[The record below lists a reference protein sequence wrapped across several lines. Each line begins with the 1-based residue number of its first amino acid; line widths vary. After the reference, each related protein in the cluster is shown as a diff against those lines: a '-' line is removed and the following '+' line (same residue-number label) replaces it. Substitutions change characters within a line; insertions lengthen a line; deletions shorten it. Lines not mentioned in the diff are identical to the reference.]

1 MEPKNLFK
9 MVIVALF
16 TVIGQTACYDNN
28 EDSHDKVE
36 KVTLYVSDETGSCQ
50 PWYSSAS
57 VDCMMVKEEKEQTE
71 YSPLGFFDINGFEYE
86 RGYEYMLSVEK
97 VTLANPPADRNGIT
111 YKLLDVVSK
120 EPGNGLYKIGVS
132 YLVDADWE
140 EAVSHD
146 IERNALI
153 PWHCSYLFD
162 GEMNKVKLVDATGKL
177 LAEGKTER
185 KIKSGHPDTYRL
197 LPPDEAVVNWNL
209 EWVFTFEADTSNEMV
224 FAYDCCTTKID
235 GAMCADRMWLYKDW
249 TKYYQE
255 KYPEAGVRA
264 VVCVQKL
271 YWKGI
276 GYDACE

>member
-9 MVIVALF
+9 MVVMAFF
-16 TVIGQTACYDNN
+16 TVIGQTACYDNR
-28 EDSHDKVE
+28 EDSYDKVE
-36 KVTLYVSDETGSCQ
+36 KVTLYVSDETGSYQ
-50 PWYSSAS
+50 PWYSSTS

-86 RGYEYMLSVEK
+86 RGYGYMLSVEK
-97 VTLANPPADRNGIT
+97 VTLGNPPANRSGIT

-120 EPGNGLYKIGVS
+120 EAGNGLYKIRVN
-132 YLVDADWE
+132 YFVDADWK

-146 IERNALI
+146 IERNPFI

-162 GEMNKVKLVDATGKL
+162 EEMSKVKLVDATGKL
-177 LAEGKTER
+177 LAKGNVER
-185 KIKSGHPDTYRL
+185 KIKSEHPDTYRL
-197 LPPDEAVVNWNL
+197 LPPDEAVVNWNS
-209 EWVFTFEADTSNEMV
+209 EWVFTFNADSANKTV
-224 FAYDCCTTKID
+224 FTYDCCITKID
-235 GAMCADRMWLYKDW
+235 GSMYADRIWLYGDW
-249 TKYYQE
+249 TEYYRK

>member
-9 MVIVALF
+9 MVIVAFF

-36 KVTLYVSDETGSCQ
+36 KVTLYVSDETGSYK

-177 LAEGKTER
+177 LAEGKAER

-209 EWVFTFEADTSNEMV
+209 EWVFRMKWFLLMTAAQPRLMEQCVRTV
-224 FAYDCCTTKID
+224 CGYTKTGLSII
-235 GAMCADRMWLYKDW
+235 RKNIRKPEYVLLYV
-249 TKYYQE
+249 YRNY
-255 KYPEAGVRA
+255 
-264 VVCVQKL
+264 
-271 YWKGI
+271 I
-276 GYDACE
+276 GKE